1 MEYGTAKFYA
11 DLFADIL
18 ADVGNYETVDRNVEQ
33 GLNIIAGFKMAL
45 EEWNEY
51 HKTSSASYE
60 ALIAE
65 FIKQGS

>member
-1 MEYGTAKFYA
+1 MEYGTAKYYA

-45 EEWNEY
+45 EDWNEY
-51 HKTSSASYE
+51 TKLVPHPE
-60 ALIAE
+60 ALMAE
-65 FIKQGS
+65 FIKRGS